1 MLRRREAVGEPVSE
15 QDILDVFCI
24 TREMRLKDWLLLF
37 ADRREEL
44 VMSATM
50 QAMLDM
56 HRHNGKPVVVL
67 KDEWRKQLDAQVKN
81 GVSEVTRGV
90 LDLGCGRE
98 RAHELVAQR

>member
-1 MLRRREAVGEPVSE
+1 LLRRREAVGEPVSE